1 MPQRLLH
8 PAGEDLCTGG
18 TVGGV
23 TPRDEFPLLP
33 SGLAGRGYRAGL
45 PPARGQIPARGLPHA
60 TGLSLHPASPP
71 SGLIPVLLA
80 APGAWPPGHR
90 GVLPVRGARTRW
102 GAGRACG
109 RSRRAG
115 ARVSARS
122 RSATGPG
129 RAAAPPAAMYALE
142 RRRWT
147 TSPTVDRKST
157 RLNSSHL

>member
-8 PAGEDLCTGG
+8 RAGEDLRTGG
-18 TVGGV
+18 TVSGV

-80 APGAWPPGHR
+80 APGAWPPDHQE
-90 GVLPVRGARTRW
+90 
-102 GAGRACG
+102 
-109 RSRRAG
+109 
-115 ARVSARS
+115 
-122 RSATGPG
+122 
-129 RAAAPPAAMYALE
+129 PPAKPLASAMG
-142 RRRWT
+142 R
-147 TSPTVDRKST
+147 
-157 RLNSSHL
+157 